1 MKKIVLALAVVFSVA
16 MVSCGHKAEKAAD
29 SDSVVAV
36 EEVAEEVVV
45 DSAAAPADSAAV
57 VADSAAATEEAK

>member
-16 MVSCGHKAEKAAD
+16 MVSCGNKAEKAAD

-45 DSAAAPADSAAV
+45 DSAATPDSAAV
-57 VADSAAATEEAK
+57 VADSAATEEAAK

>member
-16 MVSCGHKAEKAAD
+16 MVSCGNKAEKAAD
-29 SDSVVAV
+29 SDSVIAV

-45 DSAAAPADSAAV
+45 DSAAP
-57 VADSAAATEEAK
+57 VADSAAAVVDSAASVEAAK